1 MRLVQNSY
9 WKSMCFGF
17 ASPQKKEFH
26 AFLDLCSATAR
37 TVCVCVLHRHA
48 GNKLLVRLQ
57 RLWLGVEVGRRH
69 TGGLRRTFLRART
82 AKTESWQ
89 KKKVGR
95 RWAHQWQNGTS
106 KMLFPNVL
114 DRAFHWG
121 AKRFDFQKIIC
132 SLFHSQWIRKNSTIF
147 LKDGF
152 ITMWLTWWLTC
163 LFPTKYA
170 TENNLKTSLQ
180 LGHVPLCWQT
190 FQTWQTYVHEILS
203 NS

>member
-1 MRLVQNSY
+1 MCCIGIQATNSWFDY
-9 WKSMCFGF
+9 KGCDWGWKLDDVTQEDCDGRFCGRGPRVHKTV
-17 ASPQKKEFH
+17 AL
-26 AFLDLCSATAR
+26 AF
-37 TVCVCVLHRHA
+37 
-48 GNKLLVRLQ
+48 
-57 RLWLGVEVGRRH
+57 
-69 TGGLRRTFLRART
+69 

-89 KKKVGR
+89 KTNVGR

-106 KMLFPNVL
+106 KILFPNVP

-152 ITMWLTWWLTC
+152 ITVWLTWWLTC
-163 LFPTKYA
+163 LFPTKHA

-180 LGHVPLCWQT
+180 LGNVPLCCQT